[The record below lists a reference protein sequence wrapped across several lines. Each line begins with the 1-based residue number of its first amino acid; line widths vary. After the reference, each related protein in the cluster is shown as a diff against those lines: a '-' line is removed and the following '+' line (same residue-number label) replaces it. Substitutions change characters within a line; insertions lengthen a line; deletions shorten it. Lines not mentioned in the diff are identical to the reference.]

1 MSQRGERT
9 KRVSELERIFNEI
22 YMQNKEDS
30 AEVIKTDESFDA
42 VAKKLN
48 LKHEEYCDVSQ
59 KNIDCSIAYE
69 KQGFISG
76 FQYAVKREKKL
87 SIGCELGAMESFLE
101 KSGTVLNLLGE
112 QYFKE
117 EEPNRE
123 VFLREYNTI
132 KNLFGIVQDYFFNI
146 WRLKNEIND
155 VEKQSM
161 GEEK

>member
-1 MSQRGERT
+1 
-9 KRVSELERIFNEI
+9 
-22 YMQNKEDS
+22 
-30 AEVIKTDESFDA
+30 
-42 VAKKLN
+42 
-48 LKHEEYCDVSQ
+48 
-59 KNIDCSIAYE
+59 
-69 KQGFISG
+69 
-76 FQYAVKREKKL
+76 
-87 SIGCELGAMESFLE
+87 MESFLE
-101 KSGTVLNLLGE
+101 KSSTVLNLLGE